1 MFSRMHKRLTYANI
15 AMTVVLVFAMSGGAL
30 AASKYLITST
40 KQISPKVL
48 KQLKGKAGPAGAAG
62 ATGAQGPQGPGGNGQ
77 NGTPGANG
85 ENVTAK
91 AVPSKIAAC
100 KEQGGG
106 EFTVGGGAPVLAC
119 NGEKGAN
126 GDSVTVK
133 PLAAGEGGCEQ
144 GGGEFKVGSGTP
156 VSACNGSPW
165 TAGGTL
171 PSKATEKGTW
181 AIIGTAAKAGES
193 FVYSISLPI
202 PLKASIE
209 EEDVGFFGFFG
220 PTPTESTECP
230 GGFPKPGAIP
240 GHFCIFA
247 KVVENLRLE
256 VIENVQQAGEGGLS
270 VGETGA
276 MIGFTSEAAGPV
288 RAKGTWAVTEK

>member
-100 KEQGGG
+100 KDR
-106 EFTVGGGAPVLAC
+106 VA
-119 NGEKGAN
+119 AN
-126 GDSVTVK
+126 SRS
-133 PLAAGEGGCEQ
+133 AAERRC
-144 GGGEFKVGSGTP
+144 
-156 VSACNGSPW
+156 
-165 TAGGTL
+165 L
-171 PSKATEKGTW
+171 PATEKRAPTEI
-181 AIIGTAAKAGES
+181 ASRSNRSRPAKAAANRVAANSRSAAERRYPRATAPRGPLAEHCPRKPPRRERGRS
-193 FVYSISLPI
+193 SAQRRKPENPSSTASPEI

-230 GGFPKPGAIP
+230 GGFPKPGAIS
-240 GHFCIFA
+240 GHWTS
-247 KVVENLRLE
+247 LR
-256 VIENVQQAGEGGLS
+256 
-270 VGETGA
+270 
-276 MIGFTSEAAGPV
+276 
-288 RAKGTWAVTEK
+288 R